1 MTSSIGLK
9 RSAAPALLA
18 VALLAAPALAQ
29 DQPQTMG
36 ADPAGTYV
44 VLRGLD
50 KIGARVTTID
60 VPIGGSVDYGN
71 LRITARYCRSS
82 PPTEPPETKAFLE
95 IDEVPPGEEA
105 KRIFSGW
112 MFASTPAVSALEH
125 PVYDLWVL
133 NCKTASGDEFT
144 GSE

>member
-1 MTSSIGLK
+1 MR
-9 RSAAPALLA
+9 RSNLFGALLGCA
-18 VALLAAPALAQ
+18 ILCGAPALAQ
-29 DQPQTMG
+29 NILG
-36 ADPAGTYV
+36 DPAEPSGDVV

-50 KIGARVTTID
+50 KIGARVTELE

-71 LRITARYCRSS
+71 LVITARYCRSS

-105 KRIFSGW
+105 RRIFSGW

-125 PVYDLWVL
+125 PVYDVWVL
-133 NCKTASGDEFT
+133 SCRTNSGAASAA
-144 GSE
+144 SE